1 MTRRVPITRL
11 EKFFGQDD
19 FALEIEMGREY
30 LNGDLNFTLVLY
42 SVDIQKTN
50 KDDVYGEVI
59 NGGIQ
64 FQPPVEF
71 RALVRIEEA
80 TNQYINGS
88 RVMQNEPGNYISIDR
103 ETYQN
108 PPKHVRV
115 VDGKLKMLRNSQSDK
130 LVPSKVGTPCD
141 STDVCVV
148 VGDQTDHIK
157 WNLKTYDPN

>member
-1 MTRRVPITRL
+1 MTDQEFWQALAPGAEPDPPFFRL
-11 EKFFGQDD
+11 YHDAQGWPLF
-19 FALEIEMGREY
+19 
-30 LNGDLNFTLVLY
+30 Y
-42 SVDIQKTN
+42 S
-50 KDDVYGEVI
+50 
-59 NGGIQ
+59 
-64 FQPPVEF
+64 
-71 RALVRIEEA
+71 
-80 TNQYINGS
+80 
-88 RVMQNEPGNYISIDR
+88 MQNEPGNYISIDR

-115 VDGKLKMLRNSQSDK
+115 VDGTLKMLRNSQSDK